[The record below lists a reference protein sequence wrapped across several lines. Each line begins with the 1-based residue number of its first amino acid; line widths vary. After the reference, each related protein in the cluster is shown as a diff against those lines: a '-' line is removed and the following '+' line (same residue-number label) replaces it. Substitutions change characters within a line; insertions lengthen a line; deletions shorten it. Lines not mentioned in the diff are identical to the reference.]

1 MVKIGAVLSLLG
13 GLVGAVAMAALGFS
27 VLSFGPPAVPGL
39 LLILLHVAGFI
50 YILST
55 CYKVLRGA
63 KPTWWLLVAS
73 VALVASGLVPAS
85 TIGSVALWPG
95 LVCLFGVAL
104 VLVGADDLP

>member
-1 MVKIGAVLSLLG
+1 MS
-13 GLVGAVAMAALGFS
+13 GLVGALVMTALGFS

-39 LLILLHVAGFI
+39 LFILLHVAGFI
-50 YILST
+50 YILSS
-55 CYKVLRGA
+55 CYRVLRGA

-95 LVCLFGVAL
+95 LVCLLGVAL
-104 VLVGADDLP
+104 VLVGADEVQ